1 MKRKKLKKLPHVSDE
16 KMIRVAKNFLSEFNN
31 NKEMALISLKQIQKY
46 GASNLCFI
54 IGWLDFDNGYK
65 LGIFPEKMYAFE
77 YYYRI
82 QKIIIEL

>member
-65 LGIFPEKMYAFE
+65 LGILPEKMYAFE
-77 YYYRI
+77 YYHRI
-82 QKIIIEL
+82 NKIIIEL